1 MSIASVMTQS
11 NKKGVFMN
19 FQRLISQLSQFRFRC
34 GCAEVY
40 CSTCG
45 GRAAALNQNMNS
57 DLEHEIKQHM
67 EKMTLDD
74 LIEMKDWGEYLK
86 REYKQEVHKIVE
98 REAEGVDSTDI
109 TQLDMFLLHGRR
121 FARSS
126 PAYQKMLTEGVS
138 LAKKNKDESLI
149 ETVLLALGERAVEY
163 QDLLEVALEKSRNN
177 KNLHR
182 VLYNKL
188 REAVPEV
195 RGYVGKPNNR

>member
-1 MSIASVMTQS
+1 
-11 NKKGVFMN
+11 
-19 FQRLISQLSQFRFRC
+19 
-34 GCAEVY
+34 
-40 CSTCG
+40 
-45 GRAAALNQNMNS
+45 MNS